1 MLDTTPFAGKTVQY
15 AIDEFIAILRAE
27 KMRHVDR
34 FIDRN
39 AVRNIRTKQDL
50 VGTDKNNRPLHRV
63 QLTQRTVN

>member
-1 MLDTTPFAGKTVQY
+1 MLDTTPFAGETIQY

-39 AVRNIRTKQDL
+39 DVRNIRTEQNL
-50 VGTDKNNRPLHRV
+50 VGADKNNRPLHRV